1 MAQHVDRDR
10 NMIRH
15 ASKVN
20 WEKKTVEM
28 LAFNQVINK
37 VKDHL
42 HSLHEQKSNDGV
54 DGDVVTSCY
63 H

>member
-42 HSLHEQKSNDGV
+42 HSLQ
-54 DGDVVTSCY
+54 
-63 H
+63 